1 MYLNSFTEQTL
12 RISLIQ
18 KRYKPRTHQAPSIVF
33 SEGGG
38 WQPHPK
44 NLKKVREEKKV
55 NNRNHRNPVTCTL
68 CYFNFTVDCLIF
80 TSIYYKSRGGATPPP
95 PWPPDAKTKFE
106 IKKKPKYPKQNN
118 NKETKTNLVKLNTP
132 PPPKKTLF

>member
-1 MYLNSFTEQTL
+1 MYLNSFREQTL
-12 RISLIQ
+12 RICLIHW
-18 KRYKPRTHQAPSIVF
+18 RYKPRTHQASSIVF

-38 WQPHPK
+38 WQPHSK

-55 NNRNHRNPVTCTL
+55 NNRNHRNPVTCIL

-95 PWPPDAKTKFE
+95 WPPDAKAKFE

-118 NKETKTNLVKLNTP
+118 NKETKTNLVKLNP
-132 PPPKKTLF
+132 PPPKKKPLF